1 MERACSVY
9 CAFGKNIHIGLSGA
23 CPPLRRAACPFRS
36 VAFGPLQSQLRPLLQ
51 NAQSKNPP
59 LYATKY
65 TLIVYPI
72 ISLRFAKFHDIIKTC
87 CIIIS
92 QLKRIRGNCVRLTRH
107 WRDFVNRILGLGR
120 RSRNN
125 KSSQGS
131 CFIAKQR
138 SDIKENLSASQ
149 AC

>member
-1 MERACSVY
+1 MALKVKIVKAS
-9 CAFGKNIHIGLSGA
+9 II
-23 CPPLRRAACPFRS
+23 PTPLRREGYIFVCDGITKVRSRQRVEPAAVQP
-36 VAFGPLQSQLRPLLQ
+36 V
-51 NAQSKNPP
+51 
-59 LYATKY
+59 
-65 TLIVYPI
+65 
-72 ISLRFAKFHDIIKTC
+72 
-87 CIIIS
+87 
-92 QLKRIRGNCVRLTRH
+92 VRLTRH
-107 WRDFVNRILGLGR
+107 WRDFGNRILGLGR

>member
-1 MERACSVY
+1 MLIRINCSHQY
-9 CAFGKNIHIGLSGA
+9 PHKTIYFCHKALYNKKIHFYPCKIILTFFCSTKNLLWIG
-23 CPPLRRAACPFRS
+23 
-36 VAFGPLQSQLRPLLQ
+36 
-51 NAQSKNPP
+51 
-59 LYATKY
+59 
-65 TLIVYPI
+65 
-72 ISLRFAKFHDIIKTC
+72 
-87 CIIIS
+87 
-92 QLKRIRGNCVRLTRH
+92 RIFVRLTRH